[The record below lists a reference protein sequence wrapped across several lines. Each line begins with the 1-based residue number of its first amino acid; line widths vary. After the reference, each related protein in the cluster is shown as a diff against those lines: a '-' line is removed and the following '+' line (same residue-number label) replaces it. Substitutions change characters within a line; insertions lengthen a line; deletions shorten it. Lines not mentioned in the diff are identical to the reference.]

1 MRHILQPG
9 TPVPHIIVVLNKVT
23 AVSNVPNRL
32 QILVFGVL
40 RYNINIHYKC
50 GNLVTAV
57 SIKIL

>member
-1 MRHILQPG
+1 LQPG

-32 QILVFGVL
+32 QLLLFGVL